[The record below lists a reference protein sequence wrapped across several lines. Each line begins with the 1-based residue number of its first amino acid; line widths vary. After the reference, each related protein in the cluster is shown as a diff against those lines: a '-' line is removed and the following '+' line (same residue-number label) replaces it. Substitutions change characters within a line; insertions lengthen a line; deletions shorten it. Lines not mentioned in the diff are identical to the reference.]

1 MNNLIKKLIE
11 GTEVEKKEYEALVVS
26 YIRER
31 YSINDELSIIR
42 QRDSKPDE
50 FAEYNNYVEECKV
63 RAKENT
69 GI

>member
-11 GTEVEKKEYEALVVS
+11 GTEVEKQEYEALIVS

-50 FAEYNNYVEECKV
+50 FAEYNRYVEECKV
-63 RAKENT
+63 RAKES
-69 GI
+69 I

>member
-1 MNNLIKKLIE
+1 MNNILKKLIE

-50 FAEYNNYVEECKV
+50 FAEYSNYVEECKA
-63 RAKENT
+63 RARET
-69 GI
+69 I

>member
-1 MNNLIKKLIE
+1 MNNLLKKLIG
-11 GTEVEKKEYEALVVS
+11 GTEVEKKEYESLVVS

-50 FAEYNNYVEECKV
+50 FAEYNNYVEACKA
-63 RAKENT
+63 RAKEST
-69 GI
+69 S

>member
-1 MNNLIKKLIE
+1 MNNLLKKLIE

-42 QRDSKPDE
+42 QRDSKPVE

-63 RAKENT
+63 RAKES
-69 GI
+69 I

>member
-50 FAEYNNYVEECKV
+50 FAEYNRYVEECKV
-63 RAKENT
+63 RAKES
-69 GI
+69 I